1 MGKTTKLVTLESL
14 AAQAGVSI
22 ATASRALAGN
32 PRLSAQTRARITALA
47 VELGYEP
54 RAKPAAGP
62 RARQGVIGLVVAGLK
77 NSFSTYLLEHMHDE
91 CAAAGYNVVLII
103 DSLEDPND
111 RLTALVQEKL
121 DGVILT
127 TASVGSPIVDRLQA
141 DGIPFVLAVRNSD
154 HPGVDVVEI
163 DNAIAGEEA
172 ARHLYTLGHRQIG
185 FLMGP
190 QNTSTSRDRFLGS
203 SRFLA
208 SVDTPVAPEL
218 ALWGSY
224 SHESGYSG
232 LLTLM
237 QRADPPTAVIC
248 GNDVVAIGALEAAHK
263 HRISV
268 PGDLSLVGFDD
279 IPQSGWHAV
288 QLTTI
293 RQPIQEMARVSVRC
307 LIDRIEKRNRPSAR
321 REILPAHLVM
331 RATTAPP
338 RPRRMS

>member
-14 AAQAGVSI
+14 AAQAGVST

-32 PRLSAQTRARITALA
+32 PRLSVQTRERITALA
-47 VELGYEP
+47 AEMGYEP
-54 RAKPAAGP
+54 RTKPAAGP
-62 RARQGVIGLVVAGLK
+62 RRRQGVIGLVVAGLK
-77 NSFSTYLLEHMHDE
+77 NSFSTYLLEYMHDE
-91 CAAAGYNVVLII
+91 CAAAGYNVVLIV

-127 TASVGSPIVDRLQA
+127 TASIGSPIVDRLQA
-141 DGIPFVLAVRNSD
+141 DGMPFVLAVRNSH
-154 HPGVDVVEI
+154 HPGVDVIEI

-172 ARHLYTLGHRQIG
+172 ARHLYALGHRRIG

-190 QNTSTSRDRFLGS
+190 QNTSTSRDRFSGS
-203 SRFLA
+203 RRFLA
-208 SVDTPVAPEL
+208 SIDAPVAPEL
-218 ALWGSY
+218 TLWGSY

-237 QRADPPTAVIC
+237 QRPEPPTGIIC
-248 GNDVVAIGALEAAHK
+248 GNDVIAIGALEAAHK
-263 HRISV
+263 HRINV

-279 IPQSGWHAV
+279 IPLAGWHAV

-307 LIDRIEKRNRPSAR
+307 LIDRIEKRNQHPAR